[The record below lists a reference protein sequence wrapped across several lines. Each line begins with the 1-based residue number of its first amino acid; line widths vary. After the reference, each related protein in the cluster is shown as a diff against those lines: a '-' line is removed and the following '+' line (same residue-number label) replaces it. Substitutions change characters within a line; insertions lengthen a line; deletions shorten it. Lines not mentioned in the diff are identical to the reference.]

1 MKLLTL
7 TCQHCGAPLEVPA
20 RTTQFK
26 CLYCGSRLHVLWAD
40 SVAHAEAIEAAQ
52 TSRLI
57 KTPEQFKVEEE
68 IALLDH
74 VWDTI
79 RQRFMVRDNDNQLSV
94 PDRDNIRLT
103 GAFGVLLGVAA
114 LVMGAAVVWA
124 PGSPGSGNAL
134 VGYLMPLFGVL
145 LIIAIVA
152 WCRHAWKKADDF
164 EVHQHAYQ
172 SERQRLLAELEQLP
186 HALAEPTIH

>member
-1 MKLLTL
+1 MKLLSL

-26 CLYCGSRLHVLWAD
+26 CLYCGSRLHVQWAD
-40 SVAHAEAIEAAQ
+40 SVAHAEAIGAAR

-57 KTPEQFKVEEE
+57 KTPEQFKIEEE

-74 VWDTI
+74 AWMMV
-79 RQRFMVRDNDNQLSV
+79 RQRFMLRGFDGLLSV
-94 PDRDNIRLT
+94 PNKNSIKMA
-103 GAFGVLLGVAA
+103 GANGVLLGIVPIA
-114 LVMGAAVVWA
+114 MGIASLLTPRSLNLA
-124 PGSPGSGNAL
+124 NEIR
-134 VGYLMPLFGVL
+134 YLLPLLGLL
-145 LIIAIVA
+145 LIVAVVA

-186 HALAEPTIH
+186 HALSEPNVH